1 MTDTLLISKADNV
14 TTLTINR
21 PAVRNAVD
29 QLTMD
34 ALRAEIEACEHDG
47 TRCIVIAGAGGA
59 FSSGADIMAALQSG
73 GTANDVYRVLTESY
87 GPTLLAIR
95 QSSWPVIAAVDG
107 VAAGI
112 GSDLALACDLRLVSS
127 RGRFSEIFIKVG
139 LIPDG
144 GGTYSLPRLI
154 GLGRAMELMFTG
166 AMVEAERA
174 LAWGMA
180 NAVFDE
186 ANFANEVQAYAATIA
201 AQAPL
206 ALTRGKRAMLAA
218 QNDQSFAD
226 ALRREA
232 EYQREIFNSEDG
244 FEGFQAFLQKRPPVW
259 KGR

>member
-1 MTDTLLISKADNV
+1 
-14 TTLTINR
+14 
-21 PAVRNAVD
+21 
-29 QLTMD
+29 
-34 ALRAEIEACEHDG
+34 
-47 TRCIVIAGAGGA
+47 
-59 FSSGADIMAALQSG
+59 
-73 GTANDVYRVLTESY
+73 
-87 GPTLLAIR
+87 
-95 QSSWPVIAAVDG
+95 
-107 VAAGI
+107 
-112 GSDLALACDLRLVSS
+112 
-127 RGRFSEIFIKVG
+127 
-139 LIPDG
+139 
-144 GGTYSLPRLI
+144 
-154 GLGRAMELMFTG
+154 MFTG